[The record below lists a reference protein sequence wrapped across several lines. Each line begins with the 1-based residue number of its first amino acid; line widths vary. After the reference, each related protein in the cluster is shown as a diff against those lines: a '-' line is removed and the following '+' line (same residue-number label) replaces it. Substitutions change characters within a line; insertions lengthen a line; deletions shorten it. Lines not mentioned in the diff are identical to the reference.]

1 VLALPGNYVWRVLTY
16 SGSMYRRPALGC
28 GRVDGGRD
36 TSFLATRLP
45 RFPMK
50 PITRRRMPLVIA
62 IASALGAVATAQAAE
77 PGRSLLD
84 DKFMVSLGTFLL
96 DTKTEISVNGSTG
109 NSGTVVDLNRD
120 LGLKDSDRFRLD
132 ATWRFAPR
140 HKIRALYFD
149 TNQSKTK
156 TLERS
161 LTIGDTVYPASASLT
176 AENSTTIT
184 ELAYEYVFRK
194 KENYELT
201 GSLGVHR
208 VEFNFVVS
216 GRGNVG
222 AQSAQFRRESAVA
235 QAPLPVIGLRG
246 LWEFSPS
253 WYLDGQ
259 AQYFTLSF
267 DGFDGDI
274 TDLRV
279 GVTRMFGK
287 RFGVGVGYNE
297 FITDVGL
304 DRNRFSGDLKWRY
317 SGAQVFLTASF

>member
-1 VLALPGNYVWRVLTY
+1 MNP
-16 SGSMYRRPALGC
+16 
-28 GRVDGGRD
+28 D
-36 TSFLATRLP
+36 
-45 RFPMK
+45 
-50 PITRRRMPLVIA
+50 TRRRASLAISIA
-62 IASALGAVATAQAAE
+62 AALGAAATAQAA
-77 PGRSLLD
+77 GDGGSLLD

-109 NSGTVVDLNRD
+109 TSGTVVDLDRD
-120 LGLKDSDRFRLD
+120 LGLKDSDRFRFD

-140 HKIRALYFD
+140 HKVRALYFD
-149 TNQSKTK
+149 TNHSNTK
-156 TLERS
+156 SLERS
-161 LTIGDTVYPASASLT
+161 LTIGDTVYPASAALT
-176 AENSTTIT
+176 AENSTTIM

-208 VEFNFVVS
+208 IEFDFAVS

-222 AQSAQFRRESAVA
+222 AQTGQFRRESAVA
-235 QAPLPVIGLRG
+235 KAPLPVIGLRG

-259 AQYFTLSF
+259 AQYFALSM

-274 TDLRV
+274 TDLRI

-287 RFGVGVGYNE
+287 RFGL
-297 FITDVGL
+297 GL
-304 DRNRFSGDLKWRY
+304 G
-317 SGAQVFLTASF
+317 

>member
-1 VLALPGNYVWRVLTY
+1 MN
-16 SGSMYRRPALGC
+16 
-28 GRVDGGRD
+28 
-36 TSFLATRLP
+36 
-45 RFPMK
+45 PM
-50 PITRRRMPLVIA
+50 TRRYTSLVIA
-62 IASALGAVATAQAAE
+62 IASALGAATTAQAA
-77 PGRSLLD
+77 GDGGSLLD
-84 DKFMVSLGTFLL
+84 DRFMVSLGTFLL
-96 DTKTEISVNGSTG
+96 NTKTEIAVSGSTG
-109 NSGTVVDLNRD
+109 NSGTVVDLDRD
-120 LGLKDSDRFRLD
+120 LGLKDADRFRVD

-140 HKIRALYFD
+140 HKVRALYFD
-149 TNQSKTK
+149 TNQSNTR

-161 LTIGDTVYPASASLT
+161 LTIGDTVYPVNASLT
-176 AENSTTIT
+176 AENSTTIV

-201 GSLGVHR
+201 GSVGIHR
-208 VEFNFVVS
+208 VEFDFAVT

-222 AQSAQFRRESAVA
+222 AQTGQVRRESAVA

-259 AQYFTLSF
+259 AQYFALSF

-274 TDLRV
+274 TDLRI

-304 DRNRFSGDLKWRY
+304 DRDRFSGDLKWRY
-317 SGAQVFLTASF
+317 SGAQIFVTASF